1 MGTAVLVHGAWH
13 GAWCWDRVVEGLA
26 SRGHTARAIDLPGHG
41 ASTLPLTDLAGDT
54 AHVRQGLDAIEGPV
68 VLVGHS
74 YGGAV
79 ITGAGDH
86 PAVSH
91 LLYVTAFALDAHES
105 CSRTATDE
113 AASIDHSGRPD
124 LAAALVIAGDGTATI
139 QPEMARTLFYNRCGD
154 EEAAAAT
161 AQLGPQTT
169 ASLTQRPAAVAW
181 RTRPSTYAVCT
192 DDNAVHPELQMILAA
207 RTGRTVE
214 WDADH
219 SPFLSAPELVVDLVA
234 ELLDAG

>member
-1 MGTAVLVHGAWH
+1 
-13 GAWCWDRVVEGLA
+13 
-26 SRGHTARAIDLPGHG
+26 
-41 ASTLPLTDLAGDT
+41 
-54 AHVRQGLDAIEGPV
+54 V

-86 PAVSH
+86 PAVGH

-105 CSRTATDE
+105 CSRTATEE

-139 QPEMARTLFYNRCGD
+139 QPEMARTLFYNRCGE
-154 EEAAAAT
+154 EEATAAT
-161 AQLGPQTT
+161 ARLGPQTT

-192 DDNAVHPELQMILAA
+192 DDNAVHPALQMILAA
-207 RTGRTVE
+207 RTGRTLE

-234 ELLDAG
+234 ELLGSL